1 VKAILVRVGV
11 DQAYG
16 AWNAPV
22 NPETGAFVYVPIPD
36 GPAKA
41 YTPGNTRGFAEID
54 TPLADFVVK
63 NAVSDLRCPE
73 SLRQRNMNPSKA
85 ERLSGVRLAFAQ
97 GGPLG
102 ARLVYLT
109 PPVEIKRHRD
119 RVEAVWSH
127 PKMPF
132 RYSSAPILVS
142 NTERSHFP
150 RLEAAMAGG
159 GRSKPEGQFSS
170 NFRTRSHCLDD
181 AMADEIVGVYTEM
194 RRRAPR
200 SAIARS
206 YDEALPWPPP
216 KVDGHRERTYERL
229 LAEAREGGSTP
240 KNPQQPSR
248 RRC

>member
-1 VKAILVRVGV
+1 MKHKNRVMIV
-11 DQAYG
+11 HLRR
-16 AWNAPV
+16 
-22 NPETGAFVYVPIPD
+22 PD
-36 GPAKA
+36 RSGQDEARSDPFWEFGSFGMAKCH
-41 YTPGNTRGFAEID
+41 GHN
-54 TPLADFVVK
+54 L
-63 NAVSDLRCPE
+63 
-73 SLRQRNMNPSKA
+73 MNPSKA

-181 AMADEIVGVYTEM
+181 ATADKIVGVYTEM

-240 KNPQQPSR
+240 KDLQKPSG